1 MRTPAGKE
9 CRYYYEDF
17 HRGRSLQECRL
28 IQANPSS
35 PPWQTRDCFNCPV
48 PAILLANG
56 SPHLILR
63 GKVRQGFLGL
73 VGRRVEIRAYCS
85 KHQIPIEDPYLGC
98 PRDQEELGGIVDI
111 LGTGG
116 D

>member
-28 IQANPSS
+28 IQANPAS
-35 PPWQTRDCFNCPV
+35 PPWRPRDCFNCTV

-56 SPHLILR
+56 SPHLVLR
-63 GKVRQGFLGL
+63 GTVRQGFLGL
-73 VGRRVEIRAYCS
+73 VGRRVEVRAFCS
-85 KHQIPIEDPYLGC
+85 KHQIPIEDPYVGC
-98 PRDQEELGGIVDI
+98 PLCNAELGDI
-111 LGTGG
+111 ANLLSPSG